1 MDTIYAL
8 STARGRAGIAVVRVS
23 GPAATAAGVALC
35 GALPSPR
42 TAALRTLRRGGEVL
56 DRAMVLRFSAGAS
69 ATGEDVV
76 EFHLHGGPAVVAA
89 VLGALAAVPG
99 LRPAEPG
106 EFTRRAFENGRMTL
120 TEVEGLGDLLQAET
134 EAQRRQAMRG
144 FDGALRRAAE
154 GWRGL
159 LIEAAALLEA
169 TIDFVEEDVPVDVG
183 PTVRALLARVVLDM
197 ERELSGF
204 AVAERL
210 RDGFE
215 VAIVGA
221 PNVGKSTLLNRLAGR
236 DAAIVSSEAGTTRD
250 VIEVRMDLAGLPV
263 TLIDTAG
270 LREASDPVEAIG
282 VARGRDRAQA
292 ADLRIILV
300 EDGRLPEGVCPSAS
314 DIVLRAKADGD
325 PGEGE
330 GVSGATGA
338 GVDALL
344 ERIASILSARV
355 AVGGL
360 VTRERQRAAVFR
372 AKGLL
377 ESAMIG
383 LDRGQV
389 AELVAEDIRGALA
402 AIEALAGRVDVEMVL
417 GAVFSQFC
425 IGK

>member
-1 MDTIYAL
+1 M
-8 STARGRAGIAVVRVS
+8 VRVS
-23 GPAATAAGVALC
+23 GPAAVEAGAALC
-35 GALPSPR
+35 GALPEPR
-42 TAALRTLRRGGEVL
+42 KAALRTLRRGGDVL

-69 ATGEDVV
+69 ATGEEVV

-159 LIEAAALLEA
+159 LLEAAALVEA
-169 TIDFVEEDVPVDVG
+169 TIDFADEDVPVDVG
-183 PTVRALLARVVLDM
+183 PPVRALLARVARDM
-197 ERELSGF
+197 ERELAGF

-210 RDGFE
+210 REGFE

-236 DAAIVSSEAGTTRD
+236 DAAIVSAEAGTTRD

-270 LREASDPVEAIG
+270 LREAADPVEAIG
-282 VARGRDRAQA
+282 VARGRDRAEA
-292 ADLRIILV
+292 ADLRIVLV
-300 EDGRLPEGVCPSAS
+300 EDGRLPDGMVPRAS
-314 DIVLRAKADGD
+314 DIVLRAKADDD
-325 PGEGE
+325 PGDGE

-338 GVDALL
+338 GVEALL
-344 ERIASILSARV
+344 ARVASALSARV
-355 AVGGL
+355 ADGGL
-360 VTRERQRAAVFR
+360 VTRERQRAAVSR
-372 AKGLL
+372 ARGLL
-377 ESAMIG
+377 ESALIG
-383 LDRGQV
+383 LDHAQAV
-389 AELVAEDIRGALA
+389 EIVAEDIRGALA
-402 AIEALAGRVDVEMVL
+402 SIEELAGRVDVEMVL
-417 GAVFSQFC
+417 GVVFSQFC